1 VHQPERALADLPDH
15 AVQIIARGGRHGR
28 RPAPSRPSLVVVDNA
43 LFFQRERSVPFSM
56 KSEIFV
62 KTRSD

>member
-15 AVQIIARGGRHGR
+15 AVQLIARGGRHGR

-43 LFFQRERSVPFSM
+43 LFFQRERSVRFS
-56 KSEIFV
+56 
-62 KTRSD
+62 